1 MRKRDRVAYLF
12 LAYSLAV
19 FLLFTITPL
28 FMVGYLSFFKTNY
41 LYSKFIGLENYI
53 KIFNDP
59 MFWKT
64 IYNSLLYAAFL
75 IPLGVG
81 VPLIIAL
88 AAFDMKEKAKNFVR
102 FIYYVPS
109 LTSGI
114 IMAGIWSNI
123 FRYRNGLANYFM
135 QLLGFERVHWFG
147 HRFTAIAAI
156 SIMVSTIWIGGSV
169 LLFMAV
175 MKTIT
180 REMIEAA
187 RIEGASSLQ
196 VKLRVVIP
204 VIAPWLLFWSLLKL
218 IASFQIFEFIWKL
231 TGGGPAYGTATMLY
245 NIYET
250 GFVDSRYGTASA
262 KSLVMMIILIAVA
275 VIHRVAQGREEKF
288 V

>member
-1 MRKRDRVAYLF
+1 MRKRDRIAYLF

-19 FLLFTITPL
+19 FLLFTVTP
-28 FMVGYLSFFKTNY
+28 FCMVAYLSLFKTNY
-41 LYSKFIGLENYI
+41 LYSKFIGLKNYI
-53 KIFNDP
+53 KIFDDP

-64 IYNSLLYAAFL
+64 IINSLLYAAFL

-81 VPLIIAL
+81 VPLVISL
-88 AAFDMKEKAKNFVR
+88 AAFDMNEKAKNYVR
-102 FIYYVPS
+102 FMFYVPS

-114 IMAGIWSNI
+114 IMSGIWSNI

-135 QLLGFERVHWFG
+135 QLAGFERVHWFG

-156 SIMVSTIWIGGSV
+156 SLMVSTIWIGGSV

-180 REMIEAA
+180 SEMIEAA

-196 VKLRVVIP
+196 VKMRVVIP
-204 VIAPWLLFWSLLKL
+204 VIAPWLLFWALLKL

-231 TGGGPAYGTATMLY
+231 TGGGPGYGTATMMY
-245 NIYET
+245 DIYST
-250 GFVDSRYGTASA
+250 GFIDSKYGIASA
-262 KSLVMMIILIAVA
+262 KSLVMMIVLIGVA
-275 VIHRVAQGREEKF
+275 VVHRIAQGKEEKF